1 MTHKRHWRL
10 KLSQRKSI
18 VRSLAK
24 AWYRPPCCIGATPA
38 RGRRLQVVDPSF
50 YPGIPP
56 VGISQRQWLF
66 APYRQSQRV
75 AARPEPVAGGRGHY
89 LRLRE
94 PKPPHP
100 RLHLPRQRQPW
111 TPCVENSPSLARRV
125 ADRDKCAATGFV
137 HLFGAFGCYRC
148 CRQFLEHPID
158 RSGHFI
164 KIGNAERGHDR
175 HKLVVRD
182 MNRPVGILEHEKL
195 RR

>member
-38 RGRRLQVVDPSF
+38 REGRRLQAVDPSF

-111 TPCVENSPSLARRV
+111 TPAQSVLRIVRLLHEGLPIATNAPRPASFTYLGLSAAIAAVASFSSTPSIALA
-125 ADRDKCAATGFV
+125 T
-137 HLFGAFGCYRC
+137 LS
-148 CRQFLEHPID
+148 
-158 RSGHFI
+158 RSGMPSGAM
-164 KIGNAERGHDR
+164 IGTN
-175 HKLVVRD
+175 LS
-182 MNRPVGILEHEKL
+182 
-195 RR
+195 